1 MRKVLII
8 VKHALLIGLLSD
20 VVPQRMFQGIL
31 CVWVDP
37 RSMLSLHIIFF
48 IPHYYALG
56 KKICYFIKDSF
67 SFYWFVFCNINLLW
81 RSSVLRK
88 EKCASQKLFS

>member
-31 CVWVDP
+31 CVGVDP

-56 KKICYFIKDSF
+56 KK
-67 SFYWFVFCNINLLW
+67 NLLFHQGFFFFLL
-81 RSSVLRK
+81 VCFL
-88 EKCASQKLFS
+88 